1 MAPARYSARKARGSV
16 RAYVRVSMLSRETY
30 AFSGKVAWHR
40 VVLPDWRDRH
50 RHHWV
55 VAG

>member
-1 MAPARYSARKARGSV
+1 
-16 RAYVRVSMLSRETY
+16 MLSRETY